1 MKYIDLFSGIG
12 SFHYSFRKVGWDCV
26 LASDICGPACDTY
39 KTNYSVTPVGDIVD
53 IDETKVPA
61 MDIVCAGFPCQPFSQ
76 AGKRLGFQDATRG
89 TMFWQVM
96 KFVRHHKP
104 SILILENVR
113 GLLNHENGDTL
124 KTIIGEIE
132 DEGYKVSYKLLK
144 CSDYGI
150 PQMRYRLFI
159 VGSTIYD
166 PCELLNFDRFH
177 KTVTLSEFFG
187 RSFERDTA
195 YTIRCGGRRSGLGNK
210 HNWDT
215 YMVDGSEY
223 NLTIED
229 ALRLQ
234 GFPSDFRLS
243 GSTAQQWKLL
253 GNTIPTIFTEM
264 LCQNIKRVVDKN

>member
-12 SFHYSFRKVGWDCV
+12 SFHYSFRKSGWECI
-26 LASDICGPACDTY
+26 LASDICGPACGTY
-39 KTNYSVTPVGDIVD
+39 KMNYNITPRGDIVD
-53 IDETKVPA
+53 IDETKVPT

-76 AGKRLGFQDATRG
+76 AGKRLGFQDTTRG

-96 KFVRHHKP
+96 KFVRYHKP

-113 GLLNHENGDTL
+113 GLLNHENGNTL
-124 KTIIGEIE
+124 RTIIGEIE
-132 DEGYKVSYKLLK
+132 SEGYKVSYKLLK

-159 VGSTIYD
+159 VGSIVYD
-166 PCELLNFDRFH
+166 PCDLLDFDRFY
-177 KTVTLSEFFG
+177 KNVNLSGFFG
-187 RSFERDTA
+187 RRFEKDIA
-195 YTIRCGGRRSGLGNK
+195 YTIRCGGRRSGLDNK

-215 YMVDGSEY
+215 YMVEGSEY

-229 ALRLQ
+229 ALMLQ
-234 GFPSDFRLS
+234 GFPSDFKLC
-243 GSTAQQWKLL
+243 GSQSQQWKLL

-264 LCQNIKRVVDKN
+264 LCENIKRASMR